1 MRGALVVESNK
12 NSPRTNFI
20 VLKGDDMRNRYG
32 RIFVT
37 LTSVCALVA
46 LCAVSGA
53 AQRRYRPR
61 PYTKAQVDQVI
72 RRVENRTDNFV
83 RLFDN
88 SLDNS
93 RLDGTRREDRLNERA
108 RELEQ
113 ATNELRREFDR
124 RESYADTRPE
134 VNRCLNIAN
143 GINDVVRRR
152 RMGGNTEQ
160 QWRMLRAELN
170 ALADVYGL
178 ARLR

>member
-1 MRGALVVESNK
+1 
-12 NSPRTNFI
+12 
-20 VLKGDDMRNRYG
+20 MRNQGG

-37 LTSVCALVA
+37 LVAVCALVA

-61 PYTKAQVDQVI
+61 AYTKAQVDAVI
-72 RRVENRTDNFV
+72 RRVEDRADNFV
-83 RLFDN
+83 RVFDYA
-88 SLDNS
+88 LDNS
-93 RLDGTRREDRLNERA
+93 RVDGRAREDRLNERA

-124 RESYADTRPE
+124 RERYADTRSE
-134 VNRCLNIAN
+134 VSRCLNIAADIN
-143 GINDVVRRR
+143 GAVRRR
-152 RMGGNTEQ
+152 RLDRNAEQ

>member
-1 MRGALVVESNK
+1 MRSQ
-12 NSPRTNFI
+12 
-20 VLKGDDMRNRYG
+20 YG
-32 RIFVT
+32 RVFVT
-37 LTSVCALVA
+37 LIAACALVA
-46 LCAVSGA
+46 PCAVPGA

-61 PYTKAQVDQVI
+61 PYTKAQVDAVI
-72 RRVENRTDNFV
+72 RRVEDRADNFV
-83 RLFDN
+83 RVFDN
-88 SLDNS
+88 ALDDS
-93 RLDGTRREDRLNERA
+93 RLDGRRREDRLNERA

-134 VNRCLNIAN
+134 VSRCLNIAT
-143 GINDVVRRR
+143 GIDNAVRRR
-152 RMGGNTEQ
+152 RLDRNAEQ

>member
-1 MRGALVVESNK
+1 
-12 NSPRTNFI
+12 
-20 VLKGDDMRNRYG
+20 MRNQAG

-37 LTSVCALVA
+37 LTALCAIVA

-61 PYTKAQVDQVI
+61 PYTKGQVDQLI
-72 RRVENRTDNFV
+72 RRVENRADNFV
-83 RLFDN
+83 RVFDN
-88 SLDNS
+88 ALDHS
-93 RLDGTRREDRLNERA
+93 RLDGRRREDRLNERA

-134 VNRCLNIAN
+134 VGRCLNVAGSIDDA
-143 GINDVVRRR
+143 VRRR
-152 RMGGNTEQ
+152 RLDRNAEQ
-160 QWRMLRAELN
+160 QWRLLRAELN

>member
-1 MRGALVVESNK
+1 
-12 NSPRTNFI
+12 
-20 VLKGDDMRNRYG
+20 MRNQGG

-37 LTSVCALVA
+37 LLAACAMVA
-46 LCAVSGA
+46 LFAVSGS

-61 PYTKAQVDQVI
+61 PYTKAQVDAVI
-72 RRVENRTDNFV
+72 RRVEDRADNFV
-83 RLFDN
+83 RVFDN
-88 SLDNS
+88 ALDNS
-93 RLDGTRREDRLNERA
+93 RLDGRRREDRLNERA

-113 ATNELRREFDR
+113 ATNDLRREFDR

-134 VNRCLNIAN
+134 VNRCLNIASE
-143 GINDVVRRR
+143 INVAVRRR
-152 RMGGNTEQ
+152 RLGGNAEQ

>member
-1 MRGALVVESNK
+1 
-12 NSPRTNFI
+12 
-20 VLKGDDMRNRYG
+20 MRNQAG

-37 LTSVCALVA
+37 LTALCAIVA

-61 PYTKAQVDQVI
+61 PYTKGQVDQVI
-72 RRVENRTDNFV
+72 RRVENRADNFV
-83 RLFDN
+83 RVFDN
-88 SLDNS
+88 ALDNS
-93 RLDGTRREDRLNERA
+93 RLDGRVREDRLNERA

-124 RESYADTRPE
+124 RERYADTRPE
-134 VNRCLNIAN
+134 VSRCLNIAG
-143 GINDVVRRR
+143 GIDVAVRRR
-152 RMGGNTEQ
+152 RLDRNAEQ

-178 ARLR
+178 PRLR